1 MLFLLMK
8 PGHRFTRGLVNEVRE
23 AIRKDLSKRHVPKH
37 IFETKEIPTT
47 INLKKVE
54 LPVKQI
60 VSGHKIKPSGTL
72 ANPQS
77 LDYYYQFAK
86 VEDLTRPKE
95 RL

>member
-1 MLFLLMK
+1 M
-8 PGHRFTRGLVNEVRE
+8 
-23 AIRKDLSKRHVPKH
+23 
-37 IFETKEIPTT
+37 
-47 INLKKVE
+47 KKVE

-86 VEDLTRPKE
+86 VEDLIRPKE